1 MTSQS
6 TLGPPGLVTGCSRG
20 APSAWPQAHRPQSR
34 ELPLPYHL
42 VFTGTCSKQVRKS
55 VVLFIEKVL
64 SFFYISLKMHFTQSY
79 ICGSYSNISHMISL
93 IIYWCYLTLCKAFHK
108 ILWYS
113 RLEIEA
119 KLPFSVRPTWF
130 TWSPGPAPLCSLHQP
145 LASKCLLFWWN
156 LFKPESKAGEVQN

>member
-1 MTSQS
+1 MTRQS
-6 TLGPPGLVTGCSRG
+6 TLGPLGLATGGSRD
-20 APSAWPQAHRPQSR
+20 APSAWPQALKLQSR
-34 ELPLPYHL
+34 EPPLPYPQ
-42 VFTGTCSKQVRKS
+42 VFTGTCSKQVRNS
-55 VVLFIEKVL
+55 VIFYIEKVL
-64 SFFYISLKMHFTQSY
+64 SFFLISLKVHFSQIY

-130 TWSPGPAPLCSLHQP
+130 TWSLGPAPLCSLQQP